1 MPRKPSQ
8 KITTKAVQESEGL
21 PPPSLATLPPA
32 KPEDEGD
39 APWDKEGLTF
49 KQRAFVKAFVGPA
62 AGNAT
67 KAAAMAGYSDSNRN
81 VLAVTGWETL
91 RKPNVQ
97 RAISRAVAER
107 EGGPEWTRAG
117 VVEIARSSAS
127 DYLVFDTDEKGNRI
141 PRADLIA
148 AMEAGA
154 LGTIKKIK
162 FDPETGG
169 IVQIEGYDRLAALN
183 LLAKMHGIAPDQTN
197 VTFTTP
203 QQQALGQ
210 MLRDPAAL
218 AMARQLADRMN
229 GQHGTNGNGSNGKH
243 APAPD
248 EKG

>member
-1 MPRKPSQ
+1 MKAFKAGEYALPGATPANPITGESSGARRRPPAWPSPTDPPSPPATLLPPARQ
-8 KITTKAVQESEGL
+8 PLRRRPVRLLSPCRCPASRPKKKITTKAVQESEGL

-97 RAISRAVAER
+97 RAIARAMAER

-127 DYLVFDTDEKGNRI
+127 DYLTFDTDEKGNRI
-141 PRADLIA
+141 PRPDLIA
-148 AMEAGA
+148 AAEAGA

-162 FDPETGG
+162 FDGETGG
-169 IVQIEGYDRLAALN
+169 IVQIEGYDRS
-183 LLAKMHGIAPDQTN
+183 P
-197 VTFTTP
+197 
-203 QQQALGQ
+203 
-210 MLRDPAAL
+210 R
-218 AMARQLADRMN
+218 
-229 GQHGTNGNGSNGKH
+229 
-243 APAPD
+243 
-248 EKG
+248 